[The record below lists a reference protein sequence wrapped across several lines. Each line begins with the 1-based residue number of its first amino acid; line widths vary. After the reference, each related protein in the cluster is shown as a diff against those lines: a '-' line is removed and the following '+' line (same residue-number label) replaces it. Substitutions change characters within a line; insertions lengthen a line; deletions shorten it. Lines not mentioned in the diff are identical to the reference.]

1 MECFVSLELDR
12 DVIPDQETAL
22 AVGLAILNAYY
33 GRDLV
38 ARYEPYRAVLT
49 RENWAILGTSA
60 ADIERQEL
68 QRKLQPGYVIIASGG
83 GTPEIE
89 IRKKDSKVLSLAL
102 SR

>member
-1 MECFVSLELDR
+1 VERCVSLKLDR
-12 DVIPDQETAL
+12 DVVPDQETAL
-22 AVGLAILNAYY
+22 AIGLAILNAYY
-33 GRDLV
+33 GRDFI

-49 RENWAILGTSA
+49 RENWAVLGTSA

-68 QRKLQPGYVIIASGG
+68 QRKLQPGYVIIASRGG
-83 GTPEIE
+83 APEIE